1 VVPFSITSNPDDPKV
16 FDIYAVEAESAIV
29 LLTIDNRT
37 DIYATVYDTKTKNSH
52 EPVLIFHSDSGPIH
66 PTVCRENETC
76 PMGSIVVQGEG
87 VDYAVALGKNEMN
100 ANIDPVCY
108 DGEEIWIISNIEED
122 FESSHDLLTLESRCF
137 PYSIQSAQ
145 QIRLMGFTEDEVI
158 YEGVLSIDLAIA
170 NIDSKLIM
178 RSNYRGAY
186 LISHNSNKT
195 KLEFH

>member
-1 VVPFSITSNPDDPKV
+1 
-16 FDIYAVEAESAIV
+16 
-29 LLTIDNRT
+29 
-37 DIYATVYDTKTKNSH
+37 
-52 EPVLIFHSDSGPIH
+52 
-66 PTVCRENETC
+66 
-76 PMGSIVVQGEG
+76 
-87 VDYAVALGKNEMN
+87 VALGKNEMN

-108 DGEEIWIISNIEED
+108 DVTQIRSIGSYYFQENDYIDDYSEIFYCGEEIWIISNIEED